1 VKHMAPKHHIPPFL
15 DESDQESAVADSYNI
30 AAGIALP
37 IYEEIKLSNT
47 VLNLNSVKNYIDK
60 ATRLSVKDCVC
71 RTKRKNC
78 DHPLE
83 TCLQLND
90 AADANIAKEKA
101 REITKEEAVKI
112 VKMAHE
118 AGLVPMAYTRT
129 DTPKPEGVNYICNCC
144 SCSCSVWGATL
155 KLGKNAHLVKS
166 IATTLTDAVT
176 CTSCGACV
184 ERCHFNARKIVDG
197 KLEFNKDL
205 CFGCGLCVD
214 TCLIKAIRLIPL
226 Q

>member
-1 VKHMAPKHHIPPFL
+1 MPQKKHVPPFL
-15 DESDQESAVADSYNI
+15 DEADQESAVADSYNI

-37 IYEEIKLSNT
+37 VFEEIKLSNT
-47 VLNLNSVKNYIDK
+47 LLNLDSVRGYIDK
-60 ATRLSVKDCVC
+60 ARRISVKDCVC
-71 RTKRKNC
+71 RTKRKVC

-90 AADANIAKEKA
+90 AAELQISRGKA
-101 REITKEEAVKI
+101 REITKEQAIKVVE
-112 VKMAHE
+112 MAHE

-144 SCSCSVWGATL
+144 SCACSVWGATL
-155 KLGKNAHLVKS
+155 KVGKNTHLVKS
-166 IATTLTDAVT
+166 IATTLTDPQA
-176 CTSCGACV
+176 CTACGACV
-184 ERCHFNARKIVDG
+184 PRCQFGARKIVDG
-197 KLEFNKDL
+197 KLEFNKDI

-214 TCLIKAIRLIPL
+214 TCPTKAIRFIPL